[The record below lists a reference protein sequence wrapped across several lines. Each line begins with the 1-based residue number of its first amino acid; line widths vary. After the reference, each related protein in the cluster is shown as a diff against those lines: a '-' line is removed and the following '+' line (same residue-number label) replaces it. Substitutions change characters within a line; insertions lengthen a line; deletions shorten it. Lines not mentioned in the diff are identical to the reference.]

1 MQFRVL
7 CMAFLTSLAILP
19 AKAEVTTCM
28 AITSLPAVITTPGIH
43 CLKSNLSFQAST
55 GRAIDIRSSPVTL
68 DLNGFWINNF
78 LAGAGTAAIGIAST
92 NRKDITIRN
101 GTVRGFF
108 IGVQMDGAAAMGG
121 IIEDMRLDTNRYNN
135 INVENANGV
144 VVRNNT
150 IQNTAPSTSAMG
162 IHLGSAKNIKI
173 HDNVIT
179 GMSGGC
185 CGNGIYVYTSDLVEI
200 FNNSVLNTTGS
211 PNSSA
216 LFISGSTNVTAMGN
230 RLLNG
235 AVAGDVGINVFGGPG
250 ISCINN
256 VIARYTTPISNC
268 GFTSGNIIV
277 P

>member
-1 MQFRVL
+1 MQLRMVL
-7 CMAFLTSLAILP
+7 SIVLLASFTLVP
-19 AKAEVTTCM
+19 AKAEVTACT

-43 CLKSNLSFQAST
+43 CLKHNLSFPAAT

-68 DLNGFWINNF
+68 DLNGFWINS
-78 LAGAGTAAIGIAST
+78 LAGASTAAIGIAGT

-108 IGVQMDGAAAMGG
+108 IGVQIDGAAATGG

-135 INVENANGV
+135 INIENANGV
-144 VVRNNT
+144 VIRNNT

-200 FNNSVLNTTGS
+200 FNNSVLNTTAS
-211 PNSSA
+211 PNANA

-235 AVAGDVGINVFGGPG
+235 ATAGDVGINVFGGPG
-250 ISCINN
+250 INCINN

-268 GFTSGNIIV
+268 SLSSGNIIA